1 MSLLEI
7 SGVRAGYGLI
17 NILWD
22 VSLSIAAGKLTAIV
36 GPNGAGKTTL
46 LKAIMGQ
53 IAVTRGGIDLDHKK
67 IAGTPPWKMVG
78 KGVALVPEGRL
89 MFVDMSVDENLML
102 GAFDP
107 SLRARA
113 GIIQKRIYDLF
124 PQLWARRNQFA
135 GSLSGGEA
143 QMLAI
148 GRALMAEPHVLL
160 VDEPSVGLAP
170 IMLKQIFAVLEQLKQ
185 QALTIVLVEQ
195 NTQRAVAI
203 ADHVLLMRGG
213 RIVMS
218 GAARDI
224 SLDEL
229 HAEYLK

>member
-113 GIIQKRIYDLF
+113 GINQKRIYDLF

-148 GRALMAEPHVLL
+148 GRALMAE
-160 VDEPSVGLAP
+160 
-170 IMLKQIFAVLEQLKQ
+170 QIFAVLEQLKQ